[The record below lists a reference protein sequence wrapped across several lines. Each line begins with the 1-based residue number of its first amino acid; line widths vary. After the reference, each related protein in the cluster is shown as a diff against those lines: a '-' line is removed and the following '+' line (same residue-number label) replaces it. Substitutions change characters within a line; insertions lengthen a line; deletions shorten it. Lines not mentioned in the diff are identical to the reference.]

1 MESGAGRRF
10 RRATPA
16 VLAPR
21 LRDRTR
27 EEDRDSV
34 SGTDKDQGA
43 DRRGAY
49 PRGRAG
55 KRETHPCRRGAGLAG
70 NRVGRVLS
78 GAQHD
83 ELLGLWLSGGLSG
96 VDGMTLAQAGER
108 HGETCAA
115 FS

>member
-43 DRRGAY
+43 GHRGARS
-49 PRGRAG
+49 RGQSSN
-55 KRETHPCRRGAGLAG
+55 RETHIGGRGKSLAG
-70 NRVGRVLS
+70 NRVWRVLS

-83 ELLGLWLSGGLSG
+83 ELLGLW
-96 VDGMTLAQAGER
+96 V
-108 HGETCAA
+108 
-115 FS
+115 